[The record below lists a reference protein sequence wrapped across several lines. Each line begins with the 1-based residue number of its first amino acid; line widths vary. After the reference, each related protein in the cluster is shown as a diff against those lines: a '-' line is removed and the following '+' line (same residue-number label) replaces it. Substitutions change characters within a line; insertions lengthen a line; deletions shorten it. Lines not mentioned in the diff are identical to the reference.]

1 MPSPSV
7 NSPDRDVTHH
17 AGPMVWTCAAFVA
30 GLIAGRLL
38 DAPSLW
44 LSTSS
49 VTSLIVLFFLLK
61 RRHRAALYWSMI
73 AVAALGAAR
82 TNLSHRLPTDHVSA
96 LLQSGEPVL
105 TQAIGRVVGPPRPGP
120 EPRGA
125 LSHLNHDGPTT
136 LITLALESLQTQ
148 SGAQPVTG
156 TLLVK
161 LTPEQHRLRSG
172 QRVRITGWMSDFF
185 EASNPGE
192 ADYRAIMHERG
203 YDGRMSVH
211 RRDNCVILSEPAL
224 GVDAQTIRL
233 TMADAAA
240 ASLRLG
246 LRDTGAN
253 NQTRIAFLDTILL
266 GRWSNELGQLS
277 EAYRRVGLVHV
288 LCISGAH
295 LVIVAA
301 LVWAFMRCLPVDPRM
316 VSVVTLFSVAIY
328 AAAVPWAVP
337 VARAAVVAL
346 ILGCAAI
353 ARRRARGI
361 DAMALAAIV
370 VLAWRPDDLLD
381 PGFQLSFGASAAM
394 LLLSNRLGERI
405 LPRPPVQPMHA
416 TRWYTL
422 KRWTAD
428 YTAANVV
435 AFVVTLPLVTLHFG
449 AFSPVALGLGLIALP
464 AVSLL
469 IWWGLT
475 KVTIGLFLPSAGI
488 AMARPL
494 EWMADVQIAVIESVA
509 GWSWSSISVPGGV
522 SALWAVAALAVGL
535 AWLCGWFVGR
545 RVALL
550 CCVALVTTWALLG
563 PSLAWTNQHDT
574 TNPTDALKAQLAAKP
589 AVTCQLFS
597 LSVGDGSCF
606 LLRLRDKDDAGG
618 IPGGGGWKNVMFDCG
633 SMQVPDIGLRSVVPA
648 LQSLGVNH
656 LDALLLSHA
665 DMDHVG
671 GALDV
676 ADHVKIERAFVTPQC
691 AAHAITQPHAPVS
704 QVMQGLSDRGVK
716 VEAITR
722 GWRQSVG
729 LAEMELLW
737 PIEGFSA
744 PRDND
749 TSMVLSTRIS
759 GRRILLN
766 GDIQELAM
774 RGLFAAQTDLRADV
788 TDLPHHGSFV
798 DSSVRWLDSVT
809 PSIVLQST
817 GAGRLRLDKW
827 ADTMAAR
834 PSIQRLITAR
844 SGALCVLVR
853 EDGSM
858 QTWRFRGDGRVENA
872 ESPEVQPAT
881 DSQ

>member
-1 MPSPSV
+1 MPSTSA

-17 AGPMVWTCAAFVA
+17 AGPMVWTCTAFIA

-38 DAPSLW
+38 DAPALW

-49 VTSLIVLFFLLK
+49 VISLIVLFFLVT
-61 RRHRAALYWSMI
+61 RRHRAALCWALI
-73 AVAALGAAR
+73 AVAALGGAR
-82 TNLSHRLPTDHVSA
+82 ANLSQRLPTDHVSA
-96 LLQSGEPVL
+96 LLQSGEPIL
-105 TQAIGRVVGPPRPGP
+105 TQATGRIVGPPRPAP

-125 LSHLNHDGPTT
+125 LAHLSHDGPAT
-136 LITLALESLQTQ
+136 LFSIKLDTLHTQ
-148 SGAQPVTG
+148 NSSQPVSG

-161 LTPEQHRLRSG
+161 LSPEEHRLRSG
-172 QRVRITGWMSDFF
+172 QRVRVTGWMSDFF

-203 YDGRMSVH
+203 YDGRMSVQ
-211 RRDNCVILSEPAL
+211 RRDNVVIISEPAL

-246 LRDTGAN
+246 LRDTGTH

-266 GRWSNELGQLS
+266 GRWSNELGHLS

-361 DAMALAAIV
+361 DAMALAAII

-381 PGFQLSFGASAAM
+381 PGFQLSFGASIAM

-405 LPRPPVQPMHA
+405 FPRTPVHPIQH

-475 KVTIGLFLPSAGI
+475 KVTLGLFLPSAGI

-494 EWMADVQIAVIESVA
+494 EWLADVQIAVIESVA
-509 GWSWSSISVPGGV
+509 GWSWSSISVPEGV

-535 AWLCGWFVGR
+535 AWLSGWFVGR
-545 RVALL
+545 RLALL

-563 PSLAWTNQHDT
+563 QSLPWLNHQGAPNT
-574 TNPTDALKAQLAAKP
+574 TDALKAQLAAKP
-589 AVTCQLFS
+589 AVTCQLFA

-606 LLRLRDKDDAGG
+606 LLRLRDKDAA
-618 IPGGGGWKNVMFDCG
+618 GGWKNVMFDCG

-648 LQSLGVNH
+648 LQALGVNH

-691 AAHAITQPHAPVS
+691 AAHSISQPHAPAS
-704 QVMQGLSDRGVK
+704 QVMQGLKDRGVK
-716 VEAITR
+716 LETISK

-729 LAEMELLW
+729 LAQLELLW
-737 PIEGFSA
+737 PTDGFTA

-774 RGLFAAQTDLRADV
+774 RRLFADQTDLRADV

-798 DSSVRWLDSVT
+798 DSSVRWLDAVG
-809 PSIVLQST
+809 PGIVLQST
-817 GAGRLRLDKW
+817 GSARLRMDKW

-844 SGALCVLVR
+844 SGALGVLVR

-858 QTWRFRGDGRVENA
+858 QTWRFRGDGRVEYA
-872 ESPEVQPAT
+872 ESPQVQSTA